1 MIKKIA
7 NTDIRKNGGFNTVN
21 IVIFAAVLVVSCL
34 VVILMPQEVRG
45 KVWLYNIMV
54 LPVLVGAFLFKGFGG
69 TAASLIVI
77 ALSTILFKQFGVVD
91 PVESFGAAF
100 LSSGMIAECL
110 VFFVAGIAVDFSEV
124 IFGSLS
130 NTNDQQKN
138 DNDDLNFEI
147 SKVKKELSARQ
158 AVIEE
163 KDAKVNFLSSKMVAL
178 QGIARKIGSCL
189 NIDEL
194 LKATLEATHDLLRAK
209 RISVFLK
216 GPDNNLLLKATYG
229 WPAINPQEYTI
240 FSENEILY
248 WAIKNNA
255 LITAAEV
262 SKDHVLAAIQRESRF
277 KTLMCAAIISHAG
290 ESIGVVSVD
299 ELEGAGKVG
308 QDEARLFSILM
319 DFVSLSFKNSRLF
332 KKVEMLANTDGLT
345 KLYTHRF
352 FQEVLKAEIEKSSK
366 SQKQFS
372 IILSDIDHFKRFNDT
387 YGHQAG
393 DYVLEQTAACFKSCV
408 RNIDVMAR
416 YGGEEFIALLPET
429 NVNGAYVMAERIR
442 KAVEAKVYQFNDQTM
457 KVTVTLGV
465 ATYPV
470 DSQNNIELV
479 KKSDLSLYFGKENG
493 RNRVAVASMIPNLE
507 EWLTR
512 KEKKG

>member
-1 MIKKIA
+1 MKIKKTPRI
-7 NTDIRKNGGFNTVN
+7 ISKNSGFNAVG
-21 IVIFAAVLVVSCL
+21 IIILAAVLLVSCL
-34 VVILMPQEVRG
+34 VIILMPAEIRN

-54 LPVLVGAFLFKGFGG
+54 IPVLAGGFLFKGGGG
-69 TAASLIVI
+69 TVFSIIVI
-77 ALSTILFKQFGVVD
+77 VISTLLFKSFNAGEQTTG
-91 PVESFGAAF
+91 FGAAF
-100 LSSGMIAECL
+100 LASGMIAECIL
-110 VFFVAGIAVDFSEV
+110 FFIIGVAVDFSEI

-130 NTNDQQKN
+130 SAVDKQKN
-138 DNDDLNFEI
+138 DNEDLNFEN
-147 SKVKKELSARQ
+147 SKLRKELIGKQ
-158 AVIEE
+158 AAIEE
-163 KDAKVNFLSSKMVAL
+163 SNSKVNFLSSKMVSL
-178 QGIARKIGSCL
+178 QSIARKIGACL

-194 LKATLEATHDLLRAK
+194 LKATLEAAHDLLRAK
-209 RISVFLK
+209 KISIFLK
-216 GPDNNLLLKATYG
+216 GPENTLLLKATYG
-229 WPAINPQEYTI
+229 WPSINPVEYTI
-240 FSENEILY
+240 VSEQEILL
-248 WAIKNNA
+248 WAVKNGS
-255 LITAAEV
+255 LLTSAEI
-262 SKDHVLAAIQRESRF
+262 SKDHVLAAMQRESKY
-277 KTLMCAAIISHAG
+277 KTLMCAAIMSHAG
-290 ESIGVVSVD
+290 ESIGVVSV
-299 ELEGAGKVG
+299 EEIEGSNKVSP
-308 QDEARLFSILM
+308 DDARLFSILM

-332 KKVEMLANTDGLT
+332 KKVELLANTDGLT

-366 SQKQFS
+366 TQKQFS

-442 KAVEAKVYQFNDQTM
+442 KAVESKIYQFNDQTL
-457 KVTVTLGV
+457 KVTATLGV

-470 DSQNNIELV
+470 DSQNNIDLV
-479 KKSDLSLYFGKENG
+479 KKADLSLYFGKENG

-507 EWLTR
+507 EWLDK

>member
-1 MIKKIA
+1 MIIKIPGR
-7 NTDIRKNGGFNTVN
+7 NIRKNGGFNTVSA
-21 IVIFAAVLVVSCL
+21 IIFAAVLIVSCL
-34 VVILMPQEVRG
+34 VVILMPPEIRS
-45 KVWLYNIMV
+45 KIWLYNIMV
-54 LPVLVGAFLFKGFGG
+54 LPVLTGAFLFKGAGG
-69 TAASLIVI
+69 IASSFIVI
-77 ALSTILFKQFGVVD
+77 AVSTFLFKQFGIAD
-91 PVESFGAAF
+91 SSESFGAAF
-100 LSSGMIAECL
+100 LSSGMVAECL
-110 VFFVAGIAVDFSEV
+110 VFFVIGIALDFSEV

-130 NTNDQQKN
+130 NTADKQKN
-138 DNDDLNFEI
+138 DNEDLNFEN
-147 SKVKKELSARQ
+147 SKLKKEIAGKQ
-158 AVIEE
+158 ASLEE
-163 KDAKVNFLSSKMVAL
+163 SNSKVNFLSSRMVSL
-178 QGIARKIGSCL
+178 QSIARKIGACL

-209 RISVFLK
+209 KISIFLK

-229 WPAINPQEYTI
+229 WPAINPADFTI
-240 FSENEILY
+240 VSENEVLF
-248 WAIKNNA
+248 WAVKN
-255 LITAAEV
+255 TAMLTSAEI
-262 SKDHVLAAIQRESRF
+262 SKDHVLAAMQRESKY
-277 KTLMCAAIISHAG
+277 KTLMCAAIISHVG
-290 ESIGVVSVD
+290 ESIGVVSV
-299 ELEGAGKVG
+299 EEIEGGSKLSP
-308 QDEARLFSILM
+308 DDARLFSILM

-352 FQEVLKAEIEKSSK
+352 FQEVLKSEIEKSSK

-442 KAVEAKVYQFNDQTM
+442 KAVESKTYQINDQTL

-507 EWLTR
+507 EWLTK

>member
-1 MIKKIA
+1 
-7 NTDIRKNGGFNTVN
+7 
-21 IVIFAAVLVVSCL
+21 
-34 VVILMPQEVRG
+34 E
-45 KVWLYNIMV
+45 
-54 LPVLVGAFLFKGFGG
+54 
-69 TAASLIVI
+69 
-77 ALSTILFKQFGVVD
+77 
-91 PVESFGAAF
+91 GAA
-100 LSSGMIAECL
+100 
-110 VFFVAGIAVDFSEV
+110 
-124 IFGSLS
+124 
-130 NTNDQQKN
+130 
-138 DNDDLNFEI
+138 
-147 SKVKKELSARQ
+147 
-158 AVIEE
+158 
-163 KDAKVNFLSSKMVAL
+163 
-178 QGIARKIGSCL
+178 
-189 NIDEL
+189 
-194 LKATLEATHDLLRAK
+194 
-209 RISVFLK
+209 
-216 GPDNNLLLKATYG
+216 
-229 WPAINPQEYTI
+229 
-240 FSENEILY
+240 
-248 WAIKNNA
+248 
-255 LITAAEV
+255 
-262 SKDHVLAAIQRESRF
+262 
-277 KTLMCAAIISHAG
+277 
-290 ESIGVVSVD
+290 
-299 ELEGAGKVG
+299 KVG

-366 SQKQFS
+366 TQKQFS

-442 KAVEAKVYQFNDQTM
+442 KAVEAKVYQFNEQTM

>member
-1 MIKKIA
+1 MINKIA
-7 NTDIRKNGGFNTVN
+7 YQNIKPGGGFNTIGV
-21 IVIFAAVLVVSCL
+21 IIFAAVLIVSCL
-34 VVILMPQEVRG
+34 VIVLMPQEIRG
-45 KVWLYNIMV
+45 KVWLYNVMII
-54 LPVLVGAFLFKGFGG
+54 PVLIGAFLFKGIGG
-69 TAASLIVI
+69 IASSLFII
-77 ALSTILFKQFGVVD
+77 AVSTVLFKQFGIAD
-91 PVESFGAAF
+91 PAAGFGASF
-100 LSSGMIAECL
+100 LSSGMIVECI
-110 VFFVAGIAVDFSEV
+110 VFFIIGIAVDFSDV

-130 NTNDQQKN
+130 TTIDKQKT
-138 DNDDLNFEI
+138 DNEDLNFEI
-147 SKVKKELSARQ
+147 SKIKKELAGKQ
-158 AVIEE
+158 AAIEE
-163 KDAKVNFLSSKMVAL
+163 NVNKVNFLSSKMVAL
-178 QGIARKIGSCL
+178 QGIARKIGACL
-189 NIDEL
+189 NIEEL

-209 RISVFLK
+209 KISIFLK
-216 GPDNNLLLKATYG
+216 GPDDNLLLKATYG
-229 WPAINPQEYTI
+229 WPSINPADYTI
-240 FSENEILY
+240 VSENEILF

-255 LITAAEV
+255 LVTSAEI
-262 SKDHVLAAIQRESRF
+262 SKDHVLAAMQRESKF
-277 KTLMCAAIISHAG
+277 KTLMCAAISHAG
-290 ESIGVVSVD
+290 EAIGVVSVD
-299 ELEGAGKVG
+299 EIEGGAKLSP
-308 QDEARLFSILM
+308 DDARLFSILM

-366 SQKQFS
+366 TQKQFS

-442 KAVEAKVYQFNDQTM
+442 KAVESKAYQFNDQTL

-465 ATYPV
+465 ATFPV

-479 KKSDLSLYFGKENG
+479 KKSDLSLYYGKENG

-507 EWLTR
+507 EWLVK